1 MLELDVDNL
10 RREVRKLRAEL
21 AKLRAEFEQVRQA
34 KHDASGQQGAED
46 PTETCTLRIIGVS
59 QDCGPIDVTVDM
71 PSDYVPKSYAIARFV
86 ARGIIESLGVDERN
100 DFFDVVIDGVVVVQ
114 PGCSP
119 LPVKSVEE
127 IAGKCGYELAYD
139 EGLVGHYVLARDGA
153 LRNVDDLNGRDDT

>member
-46 PTETCTLRIIGVS
+46 PTEICTFRIVGVS
-59 QDCGPIDVTVDM
+59 QDCGPIDITVDM
-71 PSDYVPKSYAIARFV
+71 PRTELPRSYAIAQFV
-86 ARGIIESLGVDERN
+86 ARGIFVVLGVDERN
-100 DFFDVVIDGVVVVQ
+100 DCFDMVIDGVVIVQ
-114 PGCSP
+114 PGWSP
-119 LPVKSVEE
+119 LPVRSVEE
-127 IAGKCGYELAYD
+127 IASEYGYELEYG

-153 LRNVDDLNGRDDT
+153 LRNVDDLNERDDT